1 MKLLKS
7 AVLIFLSALFV
18 ANFANAEPEKKNEQ
32 QNPQKS
38 TQQNSKKNQ
47 QVKKKQ
53 AEDKNLKQFNTNVAI
68 RLVSAQVINQ
78 NQKQIFEL
86 IYSVENKANKRDIKS
101 VNWVGA
107 FLYNNE
113 VFFAQDIPIIFEQ
126 PLKRKTKNNVTV
138 TIPFELIPAQ
148 AQAILLNPQTQI
160 KNLVGAKN
168 ITFTNGTK
176 IEVK

>member
-1 MKLLKS
+1 M
-7 AVLIFLSALFV
+7 
-18 ANFANAEPEKKNEQ
+18 
-32 QNPQKS
+32 
-38 TQQNSKKNQ
+38 
-47 QVKKKQ
+47 
-53 AEDKNLKQFNTNVAI
+53 
-68 RLVSAQVINQ
+68 INQ

-148 AQAILLNPQTQI
+148 AQAILLNPQTKI
-160 KNLVGAKN
+160 NNLVGAKN
-168 ITFTNGTK
+168 ITFTNGAK